1 MKLYA
6 ENLCEKGKNQYIF
19 RKKGG
24 ITLGGIYKKN
34 ATVLE
39 ISLLKNC
46 KKLSSAS
53 PQNWSSFYQ
62 KIT

>member
-1 MKLYA
+1 MQKIYVKRGKINTFLEKRAHKL
-6 ENLCEKGKNQYIF
+6 E
-19 RKKGG
+19 
-24 ITLGGIYKKN
+24 TLGGIYKKN
-34 ATVLE
+34 ATMLE